1 MPPYPLPL
9 RGIRVTLRVYEPSS
23 RQVREVTVV
32 ESFVPN
38 RSRVGQAAK
47 SRRHSTLRF
56 DRADPPIRSIRSW
69 WVSADRA

>member
-32 ESFVPN
+32 ESFVPE
-38 RSRVGQAAK
+38 
-47 SRRHSTLRF
+47 
-56 DRADPPIRSIRSW
+56 
-69 WVSADRA
+69 